1 MFRYQID
8 CPLIYFLKTGPKIC
22 RPSPSVFVTIVE
34 SENSPQALLMNHQK
48 RKLGAQRK
56 KPGLLTTLF
65 ISCRSDTNFSSK
77 WQFPP

>member
-22 RPSPSVFVTIVE
+22 RPSSSVFVTVVE
-34 SENSPQALLMNHQK
+34 SQTMNHQK